1 MMSST
6 GQARWFVRE
15 EGEKAMEEAEG
26 EQKESIVPGQG
37 QHMQRLRID
46 PVWGQIM
53 LMSPLIKDSHLGSL
67 LRRNLGLISKAIM
80 WHIKFI
86 ICNNMWKAIK

>member
-6 GQARWFVRE
+6 GQVRWFVR

-37 QHMQRLRID
+37 QHMQRLRINKEYEKHKEA
-46 PVWGQIM
+46 G
-53 LMSPLIKDSHLGSL
+53 
-67 LRRNLGLISKAIM
+67 
-80 WHIKFI
+80 
-86 ICNNMWKAIK
+86 NMKVRTDGREG